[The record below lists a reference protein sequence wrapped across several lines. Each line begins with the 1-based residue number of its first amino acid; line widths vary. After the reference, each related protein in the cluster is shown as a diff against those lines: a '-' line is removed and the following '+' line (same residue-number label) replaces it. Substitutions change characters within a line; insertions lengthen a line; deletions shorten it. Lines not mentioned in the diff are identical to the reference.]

1 MNALPPDTLGS
12 DPRAAIV
19 SAFAARTAGS
29 KALAEASRAVLADK
43 TPLAMPFSPALKE
56 AYFPVVAERSEGA
69 RLWDVDGNEY
79 IDILMGLGCNLL
91 GHNPP
96 EIRAAIE
103 EQLASGIQIGP
114 QSKLAGETAELYA
127 RLTGHDRVTFS
138 TTGTEAVM
146 TAVRLARAA
155 TGRRRIAV
163 FTNSYHG
170 HADMALFKARR
181 LEYIRRGALA
191 RARSGPLRALRP
203 LLEGMM
209 FTGAKPGFPGIPG
222 SLGRD
227 VLVLEYD
234 NPAAL
239 RILRRHGT
247 DLAAVLVEPVQ
258 SRVPGLQPRK
268 FLHNLRAVT
277 ESTGTAL
284 IFDEMISGFRVAPGG
299 AQEYFDVRADL
310 ATYGKIAGG
319 GLPLSL
325 IAGSK
330 RFMDRVDGGEW
341 HFGDDSVPGVPQTF
355 FAGTHARHP
364 LSLAAALA
372 MAKILLREGPELQRG
387 LNADTS
393 DMVSELNM
401 AASDRGL
408 PVQFTSFGSFFGISR
423 EQSRLAP
430 DAISLLSLMLLTR
443 GIHLRPGDAGGFL
456 STAHGPAERAEIVA
470 GFVDC
475 LERLNENGLLTGH
488 KA

>member
-247 DLAAVLVEPVQ
+247 TWPPSWWNPCKAACPV
-258 SRVPGLQPRK
+258 
-268 FLHNLRAVT
+268 F
-277 ESTGTAL
+277 
-284 IFDEMISGFRVAPGG
+284 
-299 AQEYFDVRADL
+299 
-310 ATYGKIAGG
+310 
-319 GLPLSL
+319 
-325 IAGSK
+325 
-330 RFMDRVDGGEW
+330 
-341 HFGDDSVPGVPQTF
+341 
-355 FAGTHARHP
+355 
-364 LSLAAALA
+364 
-372 MAKILLREGPELQRG
+372 
-387 LNADTS
+387 
-393 DMVSELNM
+393 
-401 AASDRGL
+401 
-408 PVQFTSFGSFFGISR
+408 SR
-423 EQSRLAP
+423 ES
-430 DAISLLSLMLLTR
+430 S
-443 GIHLRPGDAGGFL
+443 
-456 STAHGPAERAEIVA
+456 STTCARSPSPPEPR
-470 GFVDC
+470 
-475 LERLNENGLLTGH
+475 
-488 KA
+488 